1 MSPPNLNSDSLA
13 SVANALTFADRGSSA
28 GDPGAE
34 RGRLGVGRAH
44 GKAILLGEHAVV
56 YGAPAL
62 AIPVPQLTA
71 RANATRFSCPGDGAD
86 KISFAMAGPG
96 IASVTPLA
104 MDSLQHL
111 VAKFKERAA
120 VVERMCVDV
129 LIDCTIPQGRGLGSS
144 AACARAAVLA
154 LADAFD
160 RRLDAGAVFDLVQA
174 SEKVAHGRASGIDA
188 LATGATSPLFFR
200 AGTARELPSAM
211 PGDDD
216 ASHPPERTD
225 GRADAS
231 RPSGF
236 DGLFVIADSGVG
248 GSTKYAVELLRRKF
262 ERNAETQE
270 TFVRRVSI
278 LTHAAL
284 RDLAHGQL
292 SDFGARLTENHRLLH
307 EIGISTDRIDALV
320 EAALAA
326 GSLGAKISGGGLGGC
341 MIALAGD
348 PRRAEAVVR
357 RLHEAGA
364 VGTWVVPA
372 GRFASH
378 AH

>member
-1 MSPPNLNSDSLA
+1 MSTTNS
-13 SVANALTFADRGSSA
+13 LTFAGRGSSA

-34 RGRLGVGRAH
+34 HGRPGVGRAH

-62 AIPVPQLTA
+62 AIPVPQLTVT
-71 RANATRFSCPGDGAD
+71 ANATRFPCPGDGAD
-86 KISFAMAGPG
+86 KISFAIAGPG
-96 IASVTPLA
+96 TASVTPLA
-104 MDSLQHL
+104 TDGLQHL
-111 VAKFKERAA
+111 VAEFKERAA
-120 VVERMCVDV
+120 VAERMCVDV

-160 RRLDAGAVFDLVQA
+160 RRLDARTVFDLVQA
-174 SEKVAHGRASGIDA
+174 SEKVAHGSASGIDA

-200 AGTARELPSAM
+200 SGTARELPIAM
-211 PGDDD
+211 PSVGS
-216 ASHPPERTD
+216 AHPPEPTD
-225 GRADAS
+225 GRADAG
-231 RPSGF
+231 PPFGF
-236 DGLFVIADSGVG
+236 DGLFVIADSGTG
-248 GSTKYAVELLRRKF
+248 GSTKDAVELLRRKF
-262 ERNAETQE
+262 ERDVETQE
-270 TFVRRVSI
+270 AFVRRVSS
-278 LTHAAL
+278 LTHAAV

-307 EIGISTDRIDALV
+307 DIGISTDLIDALV

-326 GSLGAKISGGGLGGC
+326 GSLGAKITGGGLGGC

-364 VGTWVVPA
+364 VQTWVVPA

>member
-1 MSPPNLNSDSLA
+1 MPPTNSRA
-13 SVANALTFADRGSSA
+13 FAGRGRPA

-34 RGRLGVGRAH
+34 QRTEHGRLGVGRAH

-71 RANATRFSCPGDGAD
+71 TANAMRFSCPGDGAD
-86 KISFAMAGPG
+86 KISFAIVEPG
-96 IASVTPLA
+96 TASVTPFATDVLA
-104 MDSLQHL
+104 HL
-111 VAKFKERAA
+111 MAEFKQRTG

-129 LIDCTIPQGRGLGSS
+129 LIDCAIPQGRGLGSS

-154 LADAFD
+154 LADVVD
-160 RRLDAGAVFDLVQA
+160 RRLDARAVFDLVQA

-200 AGTARELPSAM
+200 AGAARELPIAM
-211 PGDDD
+211 PGDG
-216 ASHPPERTD
+216 ACHPPERTG
-225 GRADAS
+225 GRADAR

-248 GSTKYAVELLRRKF
+248 GSTKDAVELLRRMF
-262 ERNAETQE
+262 ERNPETQE
-270 TFVRRVSI
+270 AFVRRVSS

-284 RDLAHGQL
+284 RDLAHGQV

-307 EIGISTDRIDALV
+307 DVGISTDRIDALV

-326 GSLGAKISGGGLGGC
+326 GSLGAKITGGGLGGC

-348 PRRAEAVVR
+348 PRRAVAVVR

-364 VGTWVVPA
+364 VQTWVIPVGTFA
-372 GRFASH
+372 GH
-378 AH
+378 VH

>member
-1 MSPPNLNSDSLA
+1 MSPTNS
-13 SVANALTFADRGSSA
+13 LTFADRGSSA

-34 RGRLGVGRAH
+34 HGRPGVGRAH

-62 AIPVPQLTA
+62 AIPVPQLTVT
-71 RANATRFSCPGDGAD
+71 ANATRLSCPGDGAD
-86 KISFAMAGPG
+86 KISFAIAGPET
-96 IASVTPLA
+96 ASVTPLA
-104 MDSLQHL
+104 TDALRHL
-111 VAKFKERAA
+111 VAEFKEKTA
-120 VVERMCVDV
+120 VVERICVDV

-154 LADAFD
+154 LADVFD
-160 RRLDAGAVFDLVQA
+160 RRLDARAVFDLVQA

-200 AGTARELPSAM
+200 AGTARELPIAM
-211 PGDDD
+211 PGDGS
-216 ASHPPERTD
+216 AHPPERTD
-225 GRADAS
+225 GRADAR
-231 RPSGF
+231 RPSGL

-248 GSTKYAVELLRRKF
+248 GSTKDAVEMVRRKF
-262 ERNAETQE
+262 ERNAQTQE
-270 TFVRRVSI
+270 AFVRQVSS
-278 LTHAAL
+278 LTYAAL
-284 RDLAHGQL
+284 GDLAHGQV
-292 SDFGARLTENHRLLH
+292 SDFGARLTENHRLLQ

-364 VGTWVVPA
+364 VRTWVVPA